1 MKTKLICY
9 WIFTALTAFELAL
22 GAAWDLARTPHVVS
36 VVTELGYPLYI
47 LIIVGVWK
55 ALAVVAM
62 LVPGFPRLKEWAYA
76 GVFFEMTGA
85 AASHAMRSSGLG
97 TLIAPLVFAAFAM
110 VSWALLPPGRKL
122 GAIVPL
128 QPGI

>member
-1 MKTKLICY
+1 MKTKSICY

-22 GAAWDLARTPHVVS
+22 GAAWDLARTPDVVS
-36 VVTELGYPLYI
+36 VVTELRYPLYI

-85 AASHAMRSSGLG
+85 AASHAMRDNSLV
-97 TLIAPLVFAAFAM
+97 TLIAPLIFAAFAL
-110 VSWALLPPGRKL
+110 VSWALRPQSRTL
-122 GAIVPL
+122 GEIVPL